1 VDLDAKTVEF
11 WRVAYEVRAVQNRM
25 IDAGLPGPLVTRLGL
40 GR

>member
-1 VDLDAKTVEF
+1 VEF
-11 WRVAYEVRAVQNRM
+11 WRVPYEVRSVQNRM